1 MDNNIS
7 LKDILETYEQITVKN
22 VISDSIVMFLL
33 FGKTFLFFAPIVN
46 EPSSRPSIY
55 LYNDDGCDFPHI
67 MLRDER
73 IEDSKSFPPGNYRFV
88 CLYEHESIVYS
99 LVSYEDKI
107 YDAVDRLIEL
117 LSMTQVEIEREF
129 QKEFMFYWNN
139 AANGNIVNVFLTKE
153 SIFLRMNVY
162 AGKKGTRLIESGLQL
177 NDIDLREKNDR
188 VWTHHIENDVFYI
201 PITDTRGILPPHRGH
216 AWSVEDVK
224 NIIYGNQVEHISS
237 DTFQQLQKEVVST
250 QNCMLVF
257 GLNGH
262 QAKATFAVKIKCKN
276 GSKRTVFQKIVED
289 AIAIELIPTSRK
301 DYSFL
306 SNQIGNDIG
315 LYGKKVLLIGAGSLG
330 SYVALELVKNGV
342 RSLKI
347 YDGDILSE
355 ENILRW
361 AFAAFGIGMNKSK
374 LLEIQLGMLHPEIYV
389 EGISSNIG
397 SNTLSKEA
405 KEADLIV
412 FTIGS
417 SDQQL
422 LFNRTLHNEKC
433 NVPVLYAWLEA
444 GGKYSHIL
452 AVDYGKRGCYECLF
466 TDNEG
471 QLVNNRALL
480 NTNDIQ
486 DNLII
491 RNGCGGTRAAYGT
504 TVLLR
509 TTAAL
514 LDTIHKVLDG
524 SITENTLI
532 NITPNNIHVSSGL
545 IPMERC
551 SCCGN

>member
-1 MDNNIS
+1 M
-7 LKDILETYEQITVKN
+7 E
-22 VISDSIVMFLL
+22 
-33 FGKTFLFFAPIVN
+33 
-46 EPSSRPSIY
+46 
-55 LYNDDGCDFPHI
+55 
-67 MLRDER
+67 
-73 IEDSKSFPPGNYRFV
+73 
-88 CLYEHESIVYS
+88 
-99 LVSYEDKI
+99 
-107 YDAVDRLIEL
+107 
-117 LSMTQVEIEREF
+117 
-129 QKEFMFYWNN
+129 
-139 AANGNIVNVFLTKE
+139 
-153 SIFLRMNVY
+153 
-162 AGKKGTRLIESGLQL
+162 
-177 NDIDLREKNDR
+177 
-188 VWTHHIENDVFYI
+188 
-201 PITDTRGILPPHRGH
+201 
-216 AWSVEDVK
+216 
-224 NIIYGNQVEHISS
+224 
-237 DTFQQLQKEVVST
+237 
-250 QNCMLVF
+250 
-257 GLNGH
+257 
-262 QAKATFAVKIKCKN
+262 
-276 GSKRTVFQKIVED
+276 
-289 AIAIELIPTSRK
+289 
-301 DYSFL
+301 
-306 SNQIGNDIG
+306 
-315 LYGKKVLLIGAGSLG
+315 KKVLLIGAGSLG